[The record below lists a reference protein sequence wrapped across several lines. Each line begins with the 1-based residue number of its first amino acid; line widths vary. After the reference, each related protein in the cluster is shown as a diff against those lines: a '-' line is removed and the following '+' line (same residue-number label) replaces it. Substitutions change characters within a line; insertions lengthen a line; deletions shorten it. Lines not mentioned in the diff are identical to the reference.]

1 MTELDGVFFKE
12 IVEQGLREFPNEC
25 CGVIAADGDG
35 RPVKVFTMKNADASP
50 VTYRLDGK
58 EQLRVFDEIDEQG
71 WELWAIY
78 HSHTHSEAYPSDTDR
93 RLAFYPES
101 RYMVLSLA
109 DREQPVLR
117 SFFITDGEV
126 DGRGADD
133 RMTAPT
139 PMFNEDQVQRYSRH
153 IILPNIGGAGQRKLL
168 DASVLVIGAGG
179 LGSPVAMYLAAA
191 GIGKIGIV
199 DFDRVDVTNLQ
210 RQILHTTADVG
221 RSKVESAVE
230 HLRAI
235 NPTIDIV
242 GHDTLLFS
250 TNVFDVMEPYD
261 VVIDGTDNFPVRYLV
276 NDATQFLG
284 KPLVY
289 GSIFQWEGQATV
301 FMPGQEA
308 PCYRCLF
315 PSPPPPGTVPSCAEG
330 GVFGVLPGVIGSIQA
345 TEAIKLITGEGES
358 LVGRLLLYDALHMD
372 FQEVKIRWDADCP
385 VCGKAPTITE
395 LIDYEAF
402 CGVPARADVRSP

>member
-1 MTELDGVFFKE
+1 MS
-12 IVEQGLREFPNEC
+12 Q
-25 CGVIAADGDG
+25 
-35 RPVKVFTMKNADASP
+35 
-50 VTYRLDGK
+50 
-58 EQLRVFDEIDEQG
+58 Q
-71 WELWAIY
+71 
-78 HSHTHSEAYPSDTDR
+78 
-93 RLAFYPES
+93 
-101 RYMVLSLA
+101 
-109 DREQPVLR
+109 
-117 SFFITDGEV
+117 
-126 DGRGADD
+126 
-133 RMTAPT
+133 
-139 PMFNEDQVQRYSRH
+139 PMFTEEQVQRYSRH
-153 IILPNIGGAGQRKLL
+153 IILPNIGGKGQRKLL
-168 DASVLVIGAGG
+168 DGSVLVIGAGG

-191 GIGKIGIV
+191 GVGKLGIV

-221 RSKVESAVE
+221 RPKVESAVE

-235 NPTIDIV
+235 NPTIEIV
-242 GHDTLLFS
+242 GHDTLLYS
-250 TNVFDVMEPYD
+250 TNVFDVMDGYD
-261 VVIDGTDNFPVRYLV
+261 VVVDGTDNFPVRYLV

-402 CGVPARADVRSP
+402 CGVPARAD

>member
-1 MTELDGVFFKE
+1 M
-12 IVEQGLREFPNEC
+12 
-25 CGVIAADGDG
+25 
-35 RPVKVFTMKNADASP
+35 
-50 VTYRLDGK
+50 
-58 EQLRVFDEIDEQG
+58 FDEMDEQG

-78 HSHTHSEAYPSDTDR
+78 HSHTHSEAYPSETDR
-93 RLAFYPES
+93 RLAFYPEA

-109 DREQPVLR
+109 DREQPDAPVVLHHGR
-117 SFFITDGEV
+117 RGR
-126 DGRGADD
+126 GRGADD

-139 PMFNEDQVQRYSRH
+139 PMFTEDQVQRYSRH

-179 LGSPVAMYLAAA
+179 LGSPIAMYLAAA
-191 GIGKIGIV
+191 GH
-199 DFDRVDVTNLQ
+199 
-210 RQILHTTADVG
+210 RQARHRRLRPRG
-221 RSKVESAVE
+221 RDEPAAPDPAHRPPTSAVRRSSPRVE

-235 NPTIDIV
+235 NPDDRHRRPR
-242 GHDTLLFS
+242 HDAVQS
-250 TNVFDVMEPYD
+250 TNVFEIMEPYD
-261 VVIDGTDNFPVRYLV
+261 IVIDGTDNFPVRYLV

-289 GSIFQWEGQATV
+289 GSIYQFEGQATV

-315 PSPPPPGTVPSCAEG
+315 PAPPPPGTVPSCAEG

-358 LVGRLLLYDALHMD
+358 LVGRLLLYDALAHGLPGSED
-372 FQEVKIRWDADCP
+372 PLGRRLPGVRQGADDHR
-385 VCGKAPTITE
+385 ADR
-395 LIDYEAF
+395 LRAF
-402 CGVPARADVRSP
+402 CGVPARD